1 MVNKKYDEALFDAA
15 LEQAF
20 AEAFKRDIAKIEEEN
35 KDMPEHPKKYV
46 DMERAYY
53 KKKTKPK
60 TSGMLVFR
68 KVAACVMAVLSVGF
82 ITVLA
87 VPDVRASVWDSAVGW
102 FEKYVAF
109 SFEEKEEP
117 IKIGE
122 FLVNYVP
129 DQFELV
135 DSNINTFVNDFVFSN
150 GVDDFYITVYNQKE
164 TQVEYD
170 YENCDVEYITINNDN
185 AYIIYYNNNDVSII
199 WYYNNCTFVIE
210 GNNISIKT
218 MQKIAENIS

>member
-46 DMERAYY
+46 DIERAYY
-53 KKKTKPK
+53 KKKMKPK

-68 KVAACVMAVLSVGF
+68 KVAACVMAALSVGF

-109 SFEEKEEP
+109 EISENEEP
-117 IKIGE
+117 IQIGQ
-122 FLVNYVP
+122 FTAGYIP
-129 DQFELV
+129 DQFELI
-135 DSNINTFVNDFVFSN
+135 DTINGIMIEDYFFSN
-150 GVDDFYITVYNQKE
+150 GIDEFKISVFTNS
-164 TQVEYD
+164 TLRLNYD
-170 YENCDVEYITINNDN
+170 IENSNTEKIEINGKG
-185 AYIIYYNNNDVSII
+185 AYIIHYGETQKALI
-199 WYYNNCTFVIE
+199 WYDQNYAFAIE
-210 GNNISIKT
+210 GGISIKL
-218 MQKIAENIS
+218 MQQIAESIY

>member
-1 MVNKKYDEALFDAA
+1 MVNKKLDEAVLDTV

-20 AEAFKRDIAKIEEEN
+20 AEAFKRDISKIEEEN

-102 FEKYVAF
+102 FERCIEF
-109 SFEEKEEP
+109 SFGEKDEL
-117 IKIGE
+117 IQIGE
-122 FLVNYVP
+122 FSVGYIP
-129 DQFELV
+129 EQFELIN
-135 DSNINTFVNDFVFSN
+135 SNIDTFVNDFTFSN
-150 GVDDFYITVYNQKE
+150 GVDEI
-164 TQVEYD
+164 
-170 YENCDVEYITINNDN
+170 YITIFIKNTSHVRYDNENGNVEKIKINDN
-185 AYIIYYNNNDVSII
+185 DAYIIEYGSGETSLI
-199 WYYNNCTFVIE
+199 WYYKNNTFTID
-210 GNNISIKT
+210 GNIPIKI
-218 MQKIAENIS
+218 MKKIAENIS

>member
-1 MVNKKYDEALFDAA
+1 MVNKKLDEAVLDTV

-102 FEKYVAF
+102 FENHVTFWYVEEEN
-109 SFEEKEEP
+109 SFQ
-117 IKIGE
+117 IGE
-122 FLVNYVP
+122 FTVGYIP
-129 DQFELV
+129 KEFEMI
-135 DSNINTFVNDFVFSN
+135 DSFETPIMSCYVFSN
-150 GVDDFYITVYNQKE
+150 NNDSFK
-164 TQVEYD
+164 
-170 YENCDVEYITINNDN
+170 ITINNQSDVQVKYDN
-185 AYIIYYNNNDVSII
+185 ENGDVEKIKVNDQDAYMIYHENDAGSII
-199 WYYNNCTFVIE
+199 WNYQGKAITVE
-210 GNNISIKT
+210 GNIEKNILI
-218 MQKIAENIS
+218 KIAENLS